1 MATSLEDKLDGLD
14 HDHRARSKIGAAD
27 VIAAQ
32 MARAL
37 APAGRCPA
45 ARRALMAW
53 LRP

>member
-14 HDHRARSKIGAAD
+14 HDHRATSEIRAAEL
-27 VIAAQ
+27 IAAE

-45 ARRALMAW
+45 APGALMAW